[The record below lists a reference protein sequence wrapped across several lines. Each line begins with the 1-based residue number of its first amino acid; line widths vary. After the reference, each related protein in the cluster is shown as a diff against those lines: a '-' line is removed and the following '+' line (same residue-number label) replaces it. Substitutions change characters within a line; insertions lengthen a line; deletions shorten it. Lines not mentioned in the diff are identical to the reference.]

1 MRFVFIVAAVAFLAE
16 LAVEGLEGFAGG
28 GGRGLREGLVSGWH
42 FCFFYVGRCAFG
54 EGGVECRSVM
64 LVNWCWRC

>member
-42 FCFFYVGRCAFG
+42 FFFYIYVGRCAFG

-64 LVNWCWRC
+64 LVNWY